1 MAVRQLQ
8 SRSETFGFVM
18 ESLMIIEE
26 KAGRLERL
34 APPHLIVRS
43 THDFGG
49 EPQHSF
55 VKQINAPPIW
65 VIVVK
70 GQIKC

>member
-1 MAVRQLQ
+1 VI
-8 SRSETFGFVM
+8 EN
-18 ESLMIIEE
+18 LMKIEE
-26 KAGRLERL
+26 KAGRFERL
-34 APPHLIVRS
+34 APPNLIVRS
-43 THDFGG
+43 TLDFGG

>member
-1 MAVRQLQ
+1 
-8 SRSETFGFVM
+8 
-18 ESLMIIEE
+18 MIIEE